1 MNTEDSIYVSKT
13 RLVCSYWMYIDL
25 LFCETHKMMIFGKMY
40 FIPNILQNIFLCFTE
55 GKSYS
60 FGMTWGWVND
70 SRIFIFGWN
79 IHLSCY
85 LLKIQYG
92 QFYDTF
98 MILLCNR
105 ATSII
110 FQTFSFVQ
118 SRTESIQVWNNI
130 KVNKGWHNFWLNYS
144 FPNRIDIYLLSC

>member
-1 MNTEDSIYVSKT
+1 
-13 RLVCSYWMYIDL
+13 MYIDL
-25 LFCETHKMMIFGKMY
+25 LCCETHKMMIFGKMY

-98 MILLCNR
+98 MILLCKR
-105 ATSII
+105 VTSII

-118 SRTESIQVWNNI
+118 LRTESIQVWNNI
-130 KVNKGWHNFWLNYS
+130 KVNKWWQFLAELFLSKPNWHLFTV
-144 FPNRIDIYLLSC
+144 LLRNWHEDWPAHLK